1 MKTNSEIG
9 MLAGI
14 TTGSRRSSFGAG
26 QASEHPARFGGVLPR
41 YACGWELEKS
51 ERLRFFKNDLLDIDD
66 LQTIGNLLGD
76 TLNVLAVR
84 IWE

>member
-1 MKTNSEIG
+1 
-9 MLAGI
+9 
-14 TTGSRRSSFGAG
+14 
-26 QASEHPARFGGVLPR
+26 
-41 YACGWELEKS
+41 
-51 ERLRFFKNDLLDIDD
+51 LRFFKNDLLDIDD